1 MIIQLTI
8 LFTNSLN
15 INWNVVIS
23 SQEGDD
29 SHKGIVTRAIS
40 DIGNE
45 TRN

>member
-8 LFTNSLN
+8 LNSLN

-29 SHKGIVTRAIS
+29 SHKGIVTCAIS